1 MASNNA
7 YGPIFRELES
17 LENACRAAQEFL
29 PDIESVLAPLAAM
42 IADLKALKSRQETL
56 EGERQQTTQMIRQ
69 RLDEAKEQARRVRGF
84 VKSRLG
90 TKNERLNQFGA
101 APIRKRGS
109 RKPTPEVEPPAKPPA
124 E

>member
-1 MASNNA
+1 MSSINA

-17 LENACRAAQEFL
+17 LESACRAAQEFL

-56 EGERQQTTQMIRQ
+56 EGERQQTTQRIRQ

-84 VKSRLG
+84 VKARIG

-109 RKPTPEVEPPAKPPA
+109 RKPQPESETPATP
-124 E
+124 